1 MRRPRC
7 SPSFSAEPPN
17 PSRSSTESR
26 ECTYSRSVRPEILP
40 RPSTLPA
47 VRSGY
52 RIRPVRMALAVGC
65 AAVLT
70 GCSPAPARDG
80 SPTPSTAATSAAP
93 ASTTPPAPASI
104 TVAATGDVLIHQD
117 GHLVAGAA
125 AAGRAHGVDYDFG
138 GVFAPVAPIISTADL
153 AICHLETPLAPPG
166 GPFEGYPTFDVQP
179 QIADALAGA
188 GYDDCSTASNH
199 AMDAGFPGLV
209 RTLDI
214 LDAAGVGHTGT
225 FRTAQQAQ
233 TPHLLDIGGVK
244 VAHLSWTYGLNGIPE
259 PADKPWTVDDFDPAV
274 PQVEGMLAEA
284 ARARAAGAQIV
295 IASVHCCTEY
305 VSDPTAAQ
313 VAIAHALLASPD
325 VDLVLGHHAHVVQPF
340 ERING
345 KWIAYGL
352 GNPIAKQ
359 DLPVTYDSVIARFTF
374 TRGPDGHYTV

>member
-125 AAGRAHGVDYDFG
+125 AAGRAHGVDYDFS
-138 GVFAPVAPIISTADL
+138 GVFAPVAPIIGDADL
-153 AICHLETPLAPPG
+153 AICHLETPLAPPA
-166 GPFEGYPTFDVQP
+166 GPFSGYPTFDVQP
-179 QIADALAGA
+179 QIVDALAGA
-188 GYDDCSTASNH
+188 GYDTCSTASNH
-199 AMDAGFPGLV
+199 SLDAGFTGLV
-209 RTLDI
+209 RTLDV
-214 LDAAGVGHTGT
+214 LDAHGVGHTGT
-225 FRTAQQAQ
+225 FRTRQESQ
-233 TPHLLDIGGVK
+233 TPHIIDIAGVK
-244 VAHLSWTYGLNGIPE
+244 VADLAWTYGLNGILE
-259 PADKPWTVDDFDPAV
+259 PQGKPWAVNDFDPAG
-274 PQVEGMLAEA
+274 PQVDGMLADA
-284 ARARAAGAQIV
+284 HRARQAGADVV

-305 VSDPTAAQ
+305 TADPTRAQ
-313 VAIAHALLASPD
+313 VAIARALLASPD
-325 VDLVLGHHAHVVQPF
+325 VDLVIGHHAHVVQPF
-340 ERING
+340 E
-345 KWIAYGL
+345 
-352 GNPIAKQ
+352 
-359 DLPVTYDSVIARFTF
+359 
-374 TRGPDGHYTV
+374 